1 VPQRGIM
8 LIEKSK
14 QTFLVLQRSTIK
26 MGSTLS
32 LLWSAPEIVQFYSI
46 NILPPQLLLRRSY
59 MLIENNKFNAR
70 RAPEEHNKNELYHIA
85 PLERKFYSILDF
97 Y

>member
-1 VPQRGIM
+1 
-8 LIEKSK
+8 
-14 QTFLVLQRSTIK
+14 
-26 MGSTLS
+26 
-32 LLWSAPEIVQFYSI
+32 
-46 NILPPQLLLRRSY
+46 

>member
-1 VPQRGIM
+1 M

-32 LLWSAPEIVQFYSI
+32 LLWSAPKIFQFYSI
-46 NILPPQLLLRRSY
+46 NILPPQLSGASSSGVKTIFPLF
-59 MLIENNKFNAR
+59 LIPTWYLNT
-70 RAPEEHNKNELYHIA
+70 APEELYVN
-85 PLERKFYSILDF
+85 RKQ
-97 Y
+97 